1 MNVREAV
8 VQRRWS
14 NPHDVRFPCIR
25 HNSSFLKLFMY
36 EFYWYRE
43 FDWQLT
49 STFSR
54 IDWRNDWHM
63 YVFLVS
69 CKTVFHFLLFCGCF
83 FIVLWHSEAVPVPN
97 QSYSMWI
104 LPCPGMRS
112 SHFCEVVVVALP
124 LSAASMPS
132 DPYHERM
139 LASCAS
145 GPKRQSTGSN
155 VRECETST
163 TESGK
168 QPCAH
173 PRAVAWVQYA
183 VWQNK
188 PE

>member
-1 MNVREAV
+1 MRPSSDRARAPCHAGTQRLEVTRGADNRSVGTPTPRCFQQFAGPNGQKCQEAPLLKRRLYCLPSERQTSDGPGCRTHDNVKTPADAPRE
-8 VQRRWS
+8 S
-14 NPHDVRFPCIR
+14 
-25 HNSSFLKLFMY
+25 
-36 EFYWYRE
+36 
-43 FDWQLT
+43 
-49 STFSR
+49 
-54 IDWRNDWHM
+54 
-63 YVFLVS
+63 
-69 CKTVFHFLLFCGCF
+69 
-83 FIVLWHSEAVPVPN
+83 VPVPN

-173 PRAVAWVQYA
+173 PRAVA
-183 VWQNK
+183 
-188 PE
+188 